1 MLRGGFGIF
10 YAHPFDGSEANTA
23 TLGFA
28 ESSALVVAGQ
38 LPPGC
43 PTRWAADCP
52 SPKLTSPVLDDT
64 FGAVK
69 VGQAVC
75 TTVTYLDP
83 NRRTGYSEQFNLRIQ
98 HELPGAML
106 VEIGYLGN
114 LSRKLPGA
122 NIATNQIRPEL
133 LAPTRSSG
141 IGRSRSSAASR
152 FWRPAFGVSSYNAGT
167 AKIEKRFA
175 HGFSVLATY
184 TWAKFLDNTGGGPG
198 AHLGDEG
205 AAYSN
210 YYNRR
215 NDWGP
220 SENDIRHRLTWS
232 SVYQIPVG
240 EGRRYFQHRS
250 AAQCD
255 RRLADRQRHGGADG
269 RSFHGADADQHHLRV
284 LFGSAARERAARSEP
299 ARRPALARS
308 VVQHGRIRAAR
319 HESIRQPGRRTGARR
334 RHLQR
339 EHVDHSR
346 VPAGRAQDAAVP
358 RRVLQSLNHPNF
370 LVPGHTFNGAGFGIV
385 DAARPARQVQ
395 LGLRLTY

>member
-1 MLRGGFGIF
+1 VP
-10 YAHPFDGSEANTA
+10 Y
-23 TLGFA
+23 TLG
-28 ESSALVVAGQ
+28 GG
-38 LPPGC
+38 LPI
-43 PTRWAADCP
+43 A
-52 SPKLTSPVLDDT
+52 KLTSPVLDDS

-69 VGQAVC
+69 VGQAVS

-98 HELPGAML
+98 RELPGAML

-133 LAPTRSSG
+133 LAPTSQQKNRPFPQFSG
-141 IGRSRSSAASR
+141 ITILA
-152 FWRPAFGVSSYNAGT
+152 PAFGVSSYNAGT

-184 TWAKFLDNTGGGPG
+184 TWAKFLDNTGSGPG
-198 AHLGDEG
+198 THLGDEG

-210 YYNRR
+210 FYNRR

-240 EGRRYFQHRS
+240 KGRRYFHSGPARNVIGGWQIGTVMTLQT
-250 AAQCD
+250 AAPSTVQTQTNTTFAFSSGAQ
-255 RRLADRQRHGGADG
+255 RADILRDPNLPSGQRTLDHWFNTDAFEQTATNQFGNQGVGLVRADG
-269 RSFHGADADQHHLRV
+269 IFNMNTSI
-284 LFGSAARERAARSEP
+284 
-299 ARRPALARS
+299 
-308 VVQHGRIRAAR
+308 IRAF
-319 HESIRQPGRRTGARR
+319 
-334 RHLQR
+334 HLA
-339 EHVDHSR
+339 EKKT
-346 VPAGRAQDAAVP
+346 
-358 RRVLQSLNHPNF
+358 LQFRGEFFNLLNHPNF
-370 LVPGHTFNGAGFGIV
+370 QVPGHTFNGPGFGIV
-385 DAARPARQVQ
+385 DAARPARQIQ